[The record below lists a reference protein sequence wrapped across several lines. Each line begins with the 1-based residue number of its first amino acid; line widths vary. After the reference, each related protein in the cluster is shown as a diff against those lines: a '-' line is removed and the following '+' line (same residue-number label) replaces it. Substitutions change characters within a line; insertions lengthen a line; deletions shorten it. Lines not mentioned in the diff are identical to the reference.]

1 MAITKTVA
9 LVHDKAY
16 AGMVADLQLANRV
29 SRFNAT
35 SAVIPFGTAVQADTD
50 AGSMKP
56 IASGG
61 TAIGVLVRELVDV
74 TNPGSEQGVNVGKTG
89 TVLTDG
95 VIWVKAYEAV
105 AVGDNVFAGVG
116 ATVKGYFCAAAG
128 EGGADAV
135 QITGAKYLDAASAK
149 GDLVRIKITIGG

>member
-1 MAITKTVA
+1 MAITKKVA

-16 AGMVADLQLANRV
+16 SGMVADLQLANRV
-29 SRFNAT
+29 SRLNTAN
-35 SAVIPFGTAVQADTD
+35 AVIPFGTAVQADTD

-74 TNPGSEQGVNVGKTG
+74 TNPGSEMGTNVGKTG

-95 VIWVKAYEAV
+95 VIWVKAYEDV
-105 AVGDNVFAGVG
+105 TVGGEVYAGVG
-116 ATVKGYFCAAAG
+116 TDVNGYFCAAAG
-128 EGGADAV
+128 SAGTEAV
-135 QITGAKYLDAASAK
+135 QIVGAKYLDAATAK
-149 GDLVRIKITIGG
+149 DDLVRIKITIGG

>member
-16 AGMVADLQLANRV
+16 VGMVADLQLANRV
-29 SRFNAT
+29 SRLNTT

-56 IASGG
+56 LASGG
-61 TAIGVLVRELVDV
+61 KAIGVLVRELVDV
-74 TNPGSEQGVNVGKTG
+74 TNPASEHGTNAGKTG

-105 AVGDNVFAGVG
+105 TVGGDVFAGVG
-116 ATVKGYFCAAAG
+116 TNVKGYFCSAAG
-128 EGGADAV
+128 SAGTEAV
-135 QITGAKYLDAASAK
+135 QITGAKYLDAATAK